1 MTKLGFPD
9 FPDPGMCKWSDK
21 VIVFLGE
28 MACGLVVNQR
38 ITNTDEL
45 LGGASRKKQVG

>member
-1 MTKLGFPD
+1 LGFPD
-9 FPDPGMCKWSDK
+9 FPDPGMCKWLDK

-28 MACGLVVNQR
+28 MDVNQR
-38 ITNTDEL
+38 VTNTDEL